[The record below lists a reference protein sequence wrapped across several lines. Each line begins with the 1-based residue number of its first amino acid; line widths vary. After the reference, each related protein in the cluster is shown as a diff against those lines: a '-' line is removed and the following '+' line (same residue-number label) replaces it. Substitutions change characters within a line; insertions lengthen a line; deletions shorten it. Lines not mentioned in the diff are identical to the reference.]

1 MRRRPSF
8 ASSMQMYS
16 AQGGWEA
23 IGAGEGGA
31 SFQMPAFLCK
41 EMGGKGAEH
50 EAEEEPK
57 ACDHCGECAI

>member
-1 MRRRPSF
+1 
-8 ASSMQMYS
+8 MQMYS